1 MEWNGNGAEMEQW
14 LRCDKG
20 RANHSEEKYRNFISD
35 RPSQLDEL
43 SPPRKMLNAL
53 FSNYFFFFFQYT
65 EPIAEMGRSQSKK
78 TARDFFYYVRL
89 AETGYGGDSTL

>member
-43 SPPRKMLNAL
+43 SPLGRCLMAC
-53 FSNYFFFFFQYT
+53 SVTIFFFFFPYT
-65 EPIAEMGRSQSKK
+65 EPIAEMGRSQSIKP
-78 TARDFFYYVRL
+78 R
-89 AETGYGGDSTL
+89 EISSTM